1 MTVMERV
8 IKCAI
13 VPVIVL
19 DEVSRAVPTAKALLA
34 GGIDVMEITFRTAA
48 ARDAIAEV
56 VANVP
61 EMLVGAGTVINLEQM
76 ETALSAGAQFI
87 VSPGTDDS
95 LIATCMTRNVP
106 ILPGVVSPSEIMI
119 GLKHGLRIF
128 KFFPSES
135 YGGLATIKAL
145 SGPFPNIKFLP
156 TGGISEKNAADYLA
170 NPSIAAIGGS
180 WMVPAKLINNEN
192 YAEITEKAA
201 IAATL
206 ARRARKGI

>member
-8 IKCAI
+8 VKCAI

-119 GLKHGLRIF
+119 GLKHGLSIF

-192 YAEITEKAA
+192 YAEITEKTA

-206 ARRARKGI
+206 ARRARKEI